1 MTKKRMILSLT
12 KPCAFFVAIAGL
24 LSSCGSGQQQQGA
37 MPVQVETY
45 TVKLDSMTLYESYPA
60 TIKGKTDIEI
70 RPQISGFITK
80 VHVDEGQVVKK
91 GQLLFTIDQVQYE
104 AAVRSAEAAVASAE
118 AAVATAKMTT
128 DSKKILHDKQII
140 SDYEY
145 QTSVLSLREAE
156 AALNQARAS
165 LVNAQRNLDY
175 TEVVAPSDGVVGT
188 IPNREGSLASPS
200 SVQPLTTVSDIS
212 EVYAYFSFNE
222 KDVIKMT
229 QSGYRTLN
237 EAIKEMPE
245 VYLQLSDGSRY
256 ALPGKVF
263 TVSGVLDGST
273 GTASVRALFKNTNK
287 MLRSGLTGEIL
298 VPQPSNDLLVIPQK
312 ATYEIQDRVYVY
324 LVNDSSKAVSTNIT
338 VSPVND
344 GQTYIVTSGL
354 KVGDEIVTEGVG
366 TSVKAGTLVQSS
378 NNAAQA
384 APAAQN

>member
-229 QSGYRTLN
+229 QSGSRTLN

-298 VPQPSNDLLVIPQK
+298 VPQPSNDLLIIPQK

-366 TSVKAGTLVQSS
+366 TSVRAGTLVQSS

>member
-229 QSGYRTLN
+229 QSGSRTLN

-245 VYLQLSDGSRY
+245 VYFQLSDGSRY

-298 VPQPSNDLLVIPQK
+298 VPQPSNDLLIIPQK

>member
-229 QSGYRTLN
+229 QSGSRTLN

-245 VYLQLSDGSRY
+245 VYFQLSDGSRY

-298 VPQPSNDLLVIPQK
+298 VPQPSNDLLIIPQK

-366 TSVKAGTLVQSS
+366 TSVRAGTLVQSS